1 MDCRRCLDEV
11 FSLARLDKL
20 FLLVMV
26 LRAHPGIGAAG
37 GEKSRI
43 STIILA
49 RSDGIR
55 AFVADLDTL
64 RLVHGGA
71 FGVLCLGMRPWI
83 EQQLVPER
91 IRVSNPKHP
100 RKQADALRSNTQLPA
115 NVLSV
120 LYE

>member
-1 MDCRRCLDEV
+1 M
-11 FSLARLDKL
+11 
-20 FLLVMV
+20 
-26 LRAHPGIGAAG
+26 G
-37 GEKSRI
+37 
-43 STIILA
+43 
-49 RSDGIR
+49 
-55 AFVADLDTL
+55 AFV
-64 RLVHGGA
+64 
-71 FGVLCLGMRPWI
+71 VLCRGMRPWI

>member
-64 RLVHGGA
+64 RLVHGG
-71 FGVLCLGMRPWI
+71 GIWG
-83 EQQLVPER
+83 
-91 IRVSNPKHP
+91 
-100 RKQADALRSNTQLPA
+100 ALSGHASLDRAAACS
-115 NVLSV
+115 
-120 LYE
+120 